1 MCYDLPGLNMNLE
14 PLMNRLRTACRDNGV
29 AMLGI
34 FGSVARGED
43 TANSDVD
50 LLVRLS
56 KPVGFV
62 EFIALEDKFKEI
74 FGREVDLATE
84 ASLHPLIRE
93 NVLADLQVIYEK

>member
-1 MCYDLPGLNMNLE
+1 MNLK
-14 PLMNRLRTACRDNGV
+14 PVMNRLRAACHAKNV

-43 TANSDVD
+43 TPNSDVD
-50 LLVRLS
+50 LLVRLN

-62 EFIALEDKFKEI
+62 EFIALEDTFKEI
-74 FGREVDLATE
+74 LGRNVDLATE
-84 ASLHPLIRE
+84 SSLHPLIRK

>member
-1 MCYDLPGLNMNLE
+1 MNLE
-14 PLMNRLRTACRDNGV
+14 PVMNRLRAACHAKDV

-34 FGSVARGED
+34 FGSVARGEG

-62 EFIALEDKFKEI
+62 EFIDLEDTFKEI
-74 FGREVDLATE
+74 FGRNVDLATE
-84 ASLHPLIRE
+84 SSLHPLIRKS
-93 NVLADLQVIYEK
+93 VLADLKVIYEK

>member
-1 MCYDLPGLNMNLE
+1 MNLE
-14 PLMNRLRTACRDNGV
+14 PVMNRLRAACHAKDV

-43 TANSDVD
+43 TPNSDID
-50 LLVRLS
+50 LLVRLN

-62 EFIALEDKFKEI
+62 EFIALEDTFKEI
-74 FGREVDLATE
+74 LGRNVDLATE
-84 ASLHPLIRE
+84 SSLHPLIRK

>member
-1 MCYDLPGLNMNLE
+1 MNLE
-14 PLMNRLRTACRDNGV
+14 PVINRLRSACHAKNV

-43 TANSDVD
+43 TPNSDID

-62 EFIALEDKFKEI
+62 EFIALEDTFKEI
-74 FGREVDLATE
+74 LGRNVDLATE
-84 ASLHPLIRE
+84 SSLHPLIRK

>member
-1 MCYDLPGLNMNLE
+1 MNLE
-14 PLMNRLRTACRDNGV
+14 PVMNRLRAACHAKDV

-43 TANSDVD
+43 NADSDVD

-62 EFIALEDKFKEI
+62 EFIALEDTFKEI
-74 FGREVDLATE
+74 FGRNVDLATE
-84 ASLHPLIRE
+84 SSLHPLIRK

>member
-1 MCYDLPGLNMNLE
+1 MNLE
-14 PLMNRLRTACRDNGV
+14 PVMNRLRAACHAKDV

-43 TANSDVD
+43 TPNSDVD

-56 KPVGFV
+56 KPVGFA
-62 EFIALEDKFKEI
+62 EFIALEDTFKEI
-74 FGREVDLATE
+74 FGRNVDLATE
-84 ASLHPLIRE
+84 SSLHPLIRK

>member
-1 MCYDLPGLNMNLE
+1 MNLE
-14 PLMNRLRTACRDNGV
+14 SVLNRLRATCQAKNI

-43 TANSDVD
+43 TPNSDVD
-50 LLVRLS
+50 LLVRLN

-62 EFIALEDKFKEI
+62 EFIALEDTFKEI
-74 FGREVDLATE
+74 LGRNVDLATE
-84 ASLHPLIRE
+84 SSLHPLIRK